1 MPTIEECGLCP
12 QELRNSCQESE
23 HVRKGVLKQCRRLVV
38 RQKLAERDRLD
49 QSEAVCKLLPAL
61 GVSFRD
67 LQPCPTTVVFK
78 DYDVD
83 LDGSSRVWRWFRIW
97 SLISISGLWPL
108 CVFGTPDMPL
118 QFESCSL
125 CGTQSI
131 EVHHVVTCPGTQDF
145 FNSFR
150 CDMLFFCRKI
160 KHRHDPVLQ
169 DHCNKGCGPSDYVH
183 LAG

>member
-1 MPTIEECGLCP
+1 MSCACNRRMWLVPPGIKEQLSRVGACAKRCFKAMSETGRSPKACP
-12 QELRNSCQESE
+12 
-23 HVRKGVLKQCRRLVV
+23 
-38 RQKLAERDRLD
+38 RDRLD

-83 LDGSSRVWRWFRIW
+83 LDGSSRLWRWFRIW

-108 CVFGTPDMPL
+108 CVFGAPDMPL

-125 CGTQSI
+125 CGTQST
-131 EVHHVVTCPGTQDF
+131 EVYHVVTCPGTQDF

-150 CDMLFFCRKI
+150 CDMFFQK
-160 KHRHDPVLQ
+160 K
-169 DHCNKGCGPSDYVH
+169 
-183 LAG
+183 